1 MEIKIKKDLIKKMRK
16 QSFKRKVPIK
26 TQFSNHY
33 YSYQPMG
40 LGIQEGTV
48 RISSF
53 PGLDFKNNKRSFLKA
68 MSDFIEIRFWV
79 QPC

>member
-26 TQFSNHY
+26 TKSSLR
-33 YSYQPMG
+33 SYQPMDSG
-40 LGIQEGTV
+40 TQEGTV

-53 PGLDFKNNKRSFLKA
+53 PGLDFKNNKRSYLKA
-68 MSDFIEIRFWV
+68 MSDFIEIRFMV